1 MKWLGICIINKRR
14 FYKRLTAAA
23 AATMAAGAA
32 LGLCIA
38 AYHGMPE
45 AAPAF
50 SPQDVIKEGLPHEDE
65 PFDIKGIVNTLLG
78 FDTDKPETIIEQSS
92 GLFASPEPTE
102 PPPVPTA
109 EPSLPPPPPAPGEL
123 PQLPG
128 HDAIIA
134 AHGLKMNN
142 ATGYSVDI
150 DALAAQP
157 SEIKPE
163 LSDAPEVLIMH
174 THTTE
179 CYIGDE
185 MSGESERTT
194 NENYNVCAVADV
206 LAGAIEA
213 YGIHTVHDK
222 TIHDYPSYQGSYTR
236 ALTTITEDIKK
247 YPSVK
252 VVIDLH
258 RDAYVYPDG
267 TKLRVAANVNG
278 RETAQAMLVL
288 GTDSMGL
295 YHPYWRTNLSL
306 AAKIQSAAEIMYPG
320 MMRPI
325 NLRRERFNMHVTKGS
340 ILIEVGSNGNTLAEA
355 KAAAENLGA
364 AIAAAMLNG

>member
-1 MKWLGICIINKRR
+1 MKRFGICIINKRR
-14 FYKRLTAAA
+14 FQRRLMTAAA
-23 AATMAAGAA
+23 AVMAVCAAAG
-32 LGLCIA
+32 LSVA
-38 AYHGMPE
+38 AYKNMQKSVPT
-45 AAPAF
+45 F
-50 SPQDVIKEGLPHEDE
+50 SPQDIIKEGLPHEDE
-65 PFDIKGIVNTLLG
+65 PTGVKAIINTLLG
-78 FDTDKPETIIEQSS
+78 FDTDKPESIIKTQ
-92 GLFASPEPTE
+92 L
-102 PPPVPTA
+102 
-109 EPSLPPPPPAPGEL
+109 PPAPETPAPTEAQATSEPETPTPL
-123 PQLPG
+123 EPDAAPQLPD
-128 HDAIIA
+128 HAAIVNA
-134 AHGLKMNN
+134 RGLKLNN
-142 ATGYSVDI
+142 ATSYSVDL

-157 SEIKPE
+157 KEIILE

-194 NENYNVCAVADV
+194 NESYNVCAVGDV
-206 LAGAIEA
+206 LAGAIES
-213 YGIHTVHDK
+213 YGIRCVHDK

-236 ALTTITEDIKK
+236 ALSTITGDIQK

-267 TKLRVAANVNG
+267 TKLRVDADVNG
-278 RETAQAMLVL
+278 KSCAQVMLVL

-295 YHPYWRTNLSL
+295 NHPYWRTNLSL
-306 AAKIQSAAEIMYPG
+306 AAKIQSAAELMYPN

-340 ILIEVGSNGNTLAEA
+340 LLIEIGSNGNTLGEA
-355 KAAAENLGA
+355 KTAAENLGA
-364 AIAAAMLNG
+364 AIAAALLNG